1 MSKTILAKTEGMSH
15 EEWLYTRKCGIG
27 GSDAAAAC
35 GLSRWISP
43 LALWKDKI
51 SNDVEEKSSESMY
64 WGTVMEPIIR
74 DEFAKRTGLTVQ
86 EMPYIFG
93 CKEHPYM
100 IADIDG
106 IVREADGTVSL
117 LEIKTVSSF
126 AEKEWADGGLPME
139 YYLQIQHYLTV
150 CDLKKTYVAYLIGGN
165 NFGYRTIEFDPEAS
179 DMLIKLEGAFWES
192 VQSGVQPVVTEK
204 DAEALAKLYPKSNS
218 TSVILPAEADDVIKE
233 YLAVKQLAG
242 HVKEQTALLENRL
255 KAMLKESECGKSPA
269 GYSVSW
275 KTCNSKRIDSTR
287 LKKEHPALA
296 AEYTTETSCRKF
308 IITEPKEATA

>member
-35 GLSRWISP
+35 GLSRWKSP
-43 LALWKDKI
+43 LELWMNKT
-51 SNDVEEKSSESMY
+51 SNDIEEKSSEAMY

-100 IADIDG
+100 IADLDG
-106 IVREADGTVSL
+106 IVREADGSVSV

-126 AEKEWADGGLPME
+126 KEKEWSEDGLPAE
-139 YYLQIQHYLTV
+139 YYLQLQHYMTV
-150 CDLKKTYVAYLIGGN
+150 CDLKKAYIAYLVGGN
-165 NFGYRTIEFDPEAS
+165 DFHYRTVEFDSETS
-179 DMLIKLEGAFWES
+179 DMLIKLEGAFWKA

-255 KAMLKESECGKSPA
+255 KAMLKESECGKSPS
-269 GYSVSW
+269 GFSVSW
-275 KTCNSKRIDSTR
+275 KSFNSKRFDTTKFR
-287 LKKEHPALA
+287 KEHPEQVD
-296 AEYTTETSCRKF
+296 EYLIESCCRKF
-308 IITEPKEATA
+308 SVTEPREIVK

>member
-35 GLSRWISP
+35 GLSRWKSP

-51 SNDVEEKSSESMY
+51 SNEIEEKNSESMY
-64 WGTVMEPIIR
+64 WGTVMEPILR
-74 DEFAKRTGLTVQ
+74 EEFTKRTGLKV
-86 EMPYIFG
+86 EKMPYIFG
-93 CKEHPYM
+93 CKEHPFM

-106 IVREADGTVSL
+106 IVRETDGSVSL

-150 CDLKKTYVAYLIGGN
+150 CDLKKAYIAYLIGGN
-165 NFGYRTIEFDPEAS
+165 NFGYRTIEYDVETS
-179 DMLIKLEGAFWES
+179 EMLIKMEEAFWQS
-192 VQSGVQPVVTEK
+192 VRDKIQPEVTAL
-204 DAEALAKLYPKSNS
+204 DAEALAELYPKS
-218 TSVILPAEADDVIKE
+218 TPTRTILPAEADSIVKE

-242 HVKEQTALLENRL
+242 NVKEQLAFHENRL
-255 KAMLKESECGKSPA
+255 KAMLKNSECGKTPA

-275 KTCNSKRIDSTR
+275 KSFGTKRLDSTR

>member
-35 GLSRWISP
+35 GLSRWKSP

-74 DEFAKRTGLTVQ
+74 DEFAKRTGMTVQ

-93 CKEHPYM
+93 CKEHPFM

-117 LEIKTVSSF
+117 LEIKTVSIF

-150 CDLKKTYVAYLIGGN
+150 CDLKKAYIAYLIGGN
-165 NFGYRTIEFDPEAS
+165 NFGYRTIEYDVETS
-179 DMLIKLEGAFWES
+179 EMLIKMEEAFWQS
-192 VQSGVQPVVTEK
+192 VRDKIQPEVTAL

-296 AEYTTETSCRKF
+296 AEYTIESSCRKF
-308 IITEPKEATA
+308 AVSEPKGANA

>member
-43 LALWKDKI
+43 LELWINKT
-51 SNDVEEKSSESMY
+51 SNAIEEKNSEAMY
-64 WGTVMEPIIR
+64 WGTIMEPIIR

-100 IADIDG
+100 IADLDG
-106 IVREADGTVSL
+106 IVREADGAVSV
-117 LEIKTVSSF
+117 LEIKTVSPF
-126 AEKEWADGGLPME
+126 CIGDWADNGMPME
-139 YYLQIQHYLTV
+139 YYLQIQHYMTV
-150 CDLKKTYVAYLIGGN
+150 CDLKKAYVAYLIGGN
-165 NFGYRTIEFDPEAS
+165 NFGYRTINFDQETS
-179 DMLIKLEGAFWES
+179 DMLIKLEGAFWQS
-192 VQSGVQPVVTEK
+192 VQDGVQPVVTEK

-233 YLAVKQLAG
+233 YLAVKQLTG

-255 KAMLKESECGKSPA
+255 KSMLKDAECGKSPA

-275 KTCNSKRIDSTR
+275 KSCNSKRIDSTR

-296 AEYTTETSCRKF
+296 AEYTIESSCRKF
-308 IITEPKEATA
+308 AVSEPKEAKA